1 MRTLRIINTILA
13 IALFLAIL
21 LSACGP
27 EPILTPTPQLPTSEP
42 EQVEGPR
49 LRIRNAGERDIEN
62 LVVLFPD
69 SRIVFGDVPA
79 GTTSE
84 YQPVPNGVYNYAA
97 YEYELDGEV
106 VLQPVIDWV
115 GESPRPGQSYT
126 YVVEFDPESTT
137 MLAIQLVDVLA
148 DTNE

>member
-21 LSACGP
+21 LSSCAP
-27 EPILTPTPQLPTSEP
+27 APAASPTPQPATATPEP
-42 EQVEGPR
+42 VSGPR
-49 LRIRNAGERDIEN
+49 LRIRNAGERDLKN

-69 SRIVFGDVPA
+69 SRIVFGDAPA

-84 YQPVPNGVYNYAA
+84 YQPAPNGVYNYAA
-97 YEYELDGEV
+97 YEYEVDGEV
-106 VLQPVIDWV
+106 MMQPVIDWV

-126 YVVEFDPESTT
+126 YVLEFDPTSTT
-137 MLAIQLVDVLA
+137 MMAVQLVEVLA